1 MGDFHSKPFDA
12 GTLAKLEI
20 FELYTGEWLPVFLAS
35 HKPLRNEIH
44 IFDFFAGPGLDAR
57 GELGSP
63 LRALRTI
70 KRCLGLRQSGWPT
83 VQVVAH
89 FSDIDSQKIG
99 SLKRNIESLGL
110 RIPGV
115 KLDVR
120 PLSFESALTE
130 YEVTLRKADGAKLL
144 LIDQCGV
151 DQVTPAVFADLVAF
165 PTTDFLFFISSSTL
179 HRFHDLP
186 AIKLKIERPT
196 DYYHVH
202 RKALEY
208 YRELLPKGSK
218 YFLAPFSIKKE
229 QNIYGLIFG
238 SGHPLGI
245 DKFLRVAWNRDR
257 LNGEADYDI
266 NRDNIAA
273 EEVML
278 PMQEFL
284 PRKVWAF
291 EQHLE
296 KRLTD
301 GTCQDEAAI
310 IRLCFDHGVT
320 RQHAAPVLRRLK
332 TARVIRTEIR
342 VPDLNRLNTPRPIYR
357 LN

>member
-1 MGDFHSKPFDA
+1 MGDFHKKPFDP

-20 FELYTGEWLPVFLAS
+20 FELYSGEWLPVFLAS
-35 HKPLRNEIH
+35 PEPFRKEVH
-44 IFDFFAGPGLDAR
+44 IFDFFAGPGLDPR
-57 GELGSP
+57 GEMGSP
-63 LRALRTI
+63 LRVLRTI
-70 KRCLGLRQSGWPT
+70 RRCLGLRHTGWPT
-83 VQVVAH
+83 VKVTAH
-89 FSDIDSQKIG
+89 FSDIDSDKID

-110 RIPGV
+110 KVPGV
-115 KLDVR
+115 ELDVR
-120 PLSFESALTE
+120 PLPFESALQE
-130 YEVTLRKADGAKLL
+130 NAATLYKPDAAKLL

-151 DQVTPAVFADLVAF
+151 DKVTPKIFGDLVAY

-179 HRFHDLP
+179 HRFHDHP

-208 YRELLPKGSK
+208 YRELLPKGSQ

-238 SGHPLGI
+238 SGHPLGM

-266 NRDNIAA
+266 NRDNISAG
-273 EEVML
+273 EVML
-278 PMQEFL
+278 PMPEFL

-291 EQHLE
+291 EQDLE
-296 KRLTD
+296 KRLTN

-310 IRLCFDHGVT
+310 IRLCFEHGVT
-320 RQHAAPVLRRLK
+320 RKHAAPVLRRLK
-332 TARVIRTEIR
+332 TECMITTKIR
-342 VPDLNRLNTPRPIYR
+342 VPDLKRLSTPRPIHR